1 MTEAPPPPGSSKLTA
16 TPGINWAA
24 GLVAAIV
31 LGHILGLIV
40 VGITNEW
47 VQWIVLGFVA
57 LLAAGGVGFAVRLTS
72 PVGAA
77 AFLPAAITG
86 GLAGHAIIALAG
98 NGFDEL
104 GYSLLGVY
112 QYGPLSG
119 YAIFVGVLAGIVATV
134 ARKK

>member
-1 MTEAPPPPGSSKLTA
+1 MTEAPPPPVSSKLTA

-86 GLAGHAIIALAG
+86 GLGAHAIATLAG
-98 NGFDEL
+98 SGFDYL
-104 GYSLLGVY
+104 GDALLAVY
-112 QYGPLSG
+112 QWNPLSA
-119 YAIFVGVLAGIVATV
+119 YAVFVGVLAGVVATV
-134 ARKK
+134 ARKV